1 MRNTRRAASGTGR
14 VRLAVPVLVVTL
26 ALAGCDAGEP
36 VIDPGD
42 GGNYSVRLDPADFV
56 ATIDNPWLPFTPGS
70 RWVYQAGE
78 GERNEV
84 VVTDQ
89 TRTVMGIRATVV
101 RDTETRD
108 GALVEDTFDWFART
122 ARATS
127 GTWARPPGRSG
138 TASCPR
144 PGPGRRAST
153 APCPG
158 SS

>member
-1 MRNTRRAASGTGR
+1 A
-14 VRLAVPVLVVTL
+14 
-26 ALAGCDAGEP
+26 AGEP

-56 ATIDNPWLPFTPGS
+56 ATIDNPGCRSPPEAGGFTRPARESATRSWSPTRPAPSWGS
-70 RWVYQAGE
+70 GPRSFGIPRPTTAPWS
-78 GERNEV
+78 
-84 VVTDQ
+84 
-89 TRTVMGIRATVV
+89 RTPSTGTPKTAAATY
-101 RDTETRD
+101 
-108 GALVEDTFDWFART
+108 
-122 ARATS
+122 

-138 TASCPR
+138 TVSFPR